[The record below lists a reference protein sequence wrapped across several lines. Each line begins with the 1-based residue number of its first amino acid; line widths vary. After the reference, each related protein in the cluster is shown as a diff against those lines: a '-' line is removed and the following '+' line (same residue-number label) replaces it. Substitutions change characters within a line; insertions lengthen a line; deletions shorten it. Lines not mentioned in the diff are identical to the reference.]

1 MFSDTYG
8 RKEMDMARQK
18 PEYFGTC
25 PFVTAQWVLQGKWTI
40 VILHHLSEGTLRF
53 SELRSRMPQLTHST
67 LSSQLKQLEAEG
79 MVKRTVY
86 PEVPPRVEYEL
97 TELGRTFQP
106 VLDAV
111 GSWGERYIEY
121 LDAQEKK
128 EGMKE
133 DAK

>member
-1 MFSDTYG
+1 MREPGTQKRPERSWSR
-8 RKEMDMARQK
+8 RKTGFRRKAEEGYLRRSENPPD
-18 PEYFGTC
+18 
-25 PFVTAQWVLQGKWTI
+25 
-40 VILHHLSEGTLRF
+40 LSVG
-53 SELRSRMPQLTHST
+53 SVKHST

-97 TELGRTFQP
+97 TELGQTFQP

>member
-1 MFSDTYG
+1 
-8 RKEMDMARQK
+8 MARQK
-18 PEYFGTC
+18 PGYFGTC

-53 SELRSRMPQLTHST
+53 SELQGRMPQLTHST

-86 PEVPPRVEYEL
+86 PEAPPRVEYEL
-97 TELGRTFQP
+97 TELGQTFQP